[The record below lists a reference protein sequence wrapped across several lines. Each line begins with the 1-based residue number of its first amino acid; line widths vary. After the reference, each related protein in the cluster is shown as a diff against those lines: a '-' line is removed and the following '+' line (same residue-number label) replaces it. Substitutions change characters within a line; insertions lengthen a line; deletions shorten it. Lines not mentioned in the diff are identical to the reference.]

1 MSKHTH
7 LPAKEKSDSRQALL
21 DAGKKIFAVKG
32 FEGATVK
39 DLADAADV
47 NVSLVSYYFGGKDG
61 LYRECLVDF
70 AEERVQTIVRI
81 LKPASTHD
89 EFKTRITMFGEEMI
103 EVHLREPE
111 LCCIIHR
118 DIQMLAPAVVEI
130 FRGGFFKIFMTLVTF
145 LKHAEKSKL
154 IGEMKDPEV
163 STSLVFG
170 SLMNILQ
177 SEPHRKIIGRPS
189 IQNKD
194 YRNLALEQWTH
205 FVISGLE
212 QRKVSSAKS

>member
-1 MSKHTH
+1 MPKHSSVTS
-7 LPAKEKSDSRQALL
+7 KEKSDSRQALL
-21 DAGKKIFAVKG
+21 EAAKKVFAEKG

-39 DLADAADV
+39 DLADAAKV

-81 LKPASTHD
+81 LKPAQSRD
-89 EFKTRITMFGEEMI
+89 EFKTRIMMFGEEMI

-118 DIQMLAPAVVEI
+118 DIQMLTPAIVEI

-145 LKHAEKSKL
+145 LKQAEKNHL
-154 IGEMKDPEV
+154 ISEMKDPEV

-170 SLMNILQ
+170 SLMHILQ
-177 SEPHRKIIGRPS
+177 SEPHRKILGRPS

-194 YRNLALEQWTH
+194 YRNLALDQWTQ
-205 FVISGLE
+205 FVISGLD
-212 QRKVSSAKS
+212 QNRQTATP

>member
-1 MSKHTH
+1 MSKHGAV
-7 LPAKEKSDSRQALL
+7 PPKEKSDSRQALL
-21 DAGKKIFAVKG
+21 QAAKKVFANKG

-39 DLADAADV
+39 DLADAANV

-81 LKPASTHD
+81 LKPAQSRD
-89 EFKTRITMFGEEMI
+89 ELKTRIMMFGEEMI

-118 DIQMLAPAVVEI
+118 DIQMLTPAIVEI
-130 FRGGFFKIFMTLVTF
+130 FRGGFFKIFMTLVAF
-145 LKHAEKSKL
+145 LKQAEENKL
-154 IGEMKDPEV
+154 IGEIKDPEV

-170 SLMNILQ
+170 SLMHILQ
-177 SEPHRKIIGRPS
+177 SEPHRKILGRPS

-194 YRNLALEQWTH
+194 YRNLALEQWTQ
-205 FVISGLE
+205 FVINGLGHSG
-212 QRKVSSAKS
+212 QSTTT